1 MFFRPPKY
9 FIQRYQ
15 YVHWYMSEPHSV
27 YLTFDDGPSPE
38 ITPWVLD
45 ILDLYDAKATFF
57 CTGKNAELYPDI
69 IEEIRKRGHS
79 IGNHTYSHSKSL
91 FVNCEDYIEDVD
103 MANELLESNL
113 VRPPYGR
120 LTISQ
125 TKRLSE
131 RYHIIMMDIV
141 SRDYS
146 KRCSPEH
153 CLRNVTKYVRSG
165 SIVGLHDSLK
175 AMRNLTYALPKILQF
190 LQSKGFECKSI
201 NL

>member
-9 FIQRYQ
+9 FIQRRPF
-15 YVHWYMSEPHSV
+15 VHWYMSDPNSV

-45 ILDLYDAKATFF
+45 LLDQHDAKATFF
-57 CTGKNAELYPDI
+57 CIGKNAELYPDLV
-69 IEEIRKRGHS
+69 EEIRKRGHTV
-79 IGNHTYSHSKSL
+79 GNHTYSHSKSL
-91 FVNCEDYIEDVD
+91 CVNCEDYIEDVD
-103 MANELLESNL
+103 MANELLMSNL

-120 LTISQ
+120 LTPSQ
-125 TKRLSE
+125 INRLTE

-153 CLRNVTKYVRSG
+153 CLRNITKYVRSG

-175 AMRNLTYALPKILQF
+175 AMPNLTYVLPKLLKF
-190 LQSKGFECKSI
+190 LQSKGYNCKCI

>member
-9 FIQRYQ
+9 LIRRRPK
-15 YVHWYMSEPHSV
+15 VHWYMSEPHSV

-45 ILDLYDAKATFF
+45 LLDQYDAKGTFF
-57 CTGKNAELYPDI
+57 CIGKNAELYPDLV
-69 IEEIRKRGHS
+69 EEIRKRGHS

-103 MANELLESNL
+103 MANELLMSNL

-120 LTISQ
+120 LTPSQ
-125 TKRLSE
+125 TKRITE

-153 CLRNVTKYVRSG
+153 CLKNITKYVRSG
-165 SIVGLHDSLK
+165 SIIGLHDSVK
-175 AMRNLTYALPKILQF
+175 AMRNLTYVLPRVLQF
-190 LQSKGFECKSI
+190 LNSKGYNCKSI